1 MSQKPRS
8 EGDETVQ
15 VKDNRVVV
23 GGWSGDLLDL
33 AGKSGQLRG
42 LLREGKRRE
51 AQALMQA
58 QTTQEQA
65 ALVLLDEN
73 PEEVL
78 GLTGMD
84 EEGRPHYKTAVVE
97 VLPSDL
103 LTNLVAQPG
112 TRHGRFNA
120 EIVRAMSAEA
130 FERTVDD
137 SLDPVDVQ
145 ADRTQVSWEWMQAV
159 ADLEDPRKAADLL
172 YKIDTQVLEDAI
184 LDRLEH
190 LGLNDVIGY
199 AGAQVSVFKLFS
211 ESGGGFI
218 LPPIEDAETA
228 EVIEAL
234 HATAPELLAHVVRN
248 AWERAAGGAS

>member
-33 AGKSGQLRG
+33 AAKSGELRG

-84 EEGRPHYKTAVVE
+84 EQGRPHYKSAVVE

-112 TRHGRFNA
+112 AKLGRYNA

-137 SLDPVDVQ
+137 SLDPIDFQ

-159 ADLEDPRKAADLL
+159 ADLHDPRKAADLL
-172 YKIDTQVLEDAI
+172 YKIDPQVLEDAI
-184 LDRLEH
+184 FDRLEH
-190 LGLNDVIGY
+190 LGLNDVIASRGV
-199 AGAQVSVFKLFS
+199 QISVFRLFS
-211 ESGGGFI
+211 ESGGGFM

-228 EVIEAL
+228 EVVEAL
-234 HATAPELLAHVVRN
+234 HATAPELLAQVVRK
-248 AWERAAGGAS
+248 AWERAEGESS